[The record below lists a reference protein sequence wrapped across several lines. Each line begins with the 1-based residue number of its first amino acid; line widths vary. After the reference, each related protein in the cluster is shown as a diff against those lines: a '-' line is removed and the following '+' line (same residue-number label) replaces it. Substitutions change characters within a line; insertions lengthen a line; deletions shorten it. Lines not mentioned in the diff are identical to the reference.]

1 MEHQIKINEFVGPMD
16 LLLYLIKEN
25 SIDIMNI
32 NIVEITDQY
41 LNYIETMEKLNLT
54 IASEYLTVASE
65 LLYIKSNLLIPNKK
79 LEENLEEQFINRIFE
94 YKKYKEVA
102 EKLNKLEKKRRLMF
116 SPLPRDLSLFLPEKK
131 EIKKEDLNKLIKAFK
146 LFLIKKEVPLYNTIS
161 YTEYSV
167 TERLKEIKEILKN
180 EKQIE
185 WTKLFEKF
193 EKNYIIVTFLSI
205 LELAK
210 TNYISIIQTNNF
222 NQIILVRR

>member
-210 TNYISIIQTNNF
+210 TNDISIIQTNNF

>member
-16 LLLYLIKEN
+16 LLLYLIKEK

-32 NIVEITDQY
+32 NIVEIIDQY
-41 LNYIETMEKLNLT
+41 LNYIEAMEKLNLT

-65 LLYIKSNLLIPNKK
+65 LLFIKSHLLIPNKK
-79 LEENLEEQFINRIFE
+79 IEEDLEEQFINRIFE
-94 YKKYKEVA
+94 YKKYKEVS
-102 EKLNKLEKKRRLMF
+102 EKLNKLEKKRKLMF
-116 SPLPRDLSLFLPEKK
+116 SPLPRDLSLFISEKK

-146 LFLIKKEVPLYNTIS
+146 LILTQKEVPLYSSIP

-167 TERLKEIKEILKN
+167 TERLNEIKEILKK

-193 EKNYIIVTFLSI
+193 EKDYIIVTFLSI

>member
-16 LLLYLIKEN
+16 LLLYLIKEK

-32 NIVEITDQY
+32 NIVEIIDQY
-41 LNYIETMEKLNLT
+41 LNYIEAMEKLNLT

-65 LLYIKSNLLIPNKK
+65 LLFIKSHLLIPNKK
-79 LEENLEEQFINRIFE
+79 IEEDLEEQFINRIFE
-94 YKKYKEVA
+94 YKKYKEVS
-102 EKLNKLEKKRRLMF
+102 EKLNKLEKKRKLMF
-116 SPLPRDLSLFLPEKK
+116 SPLPRDLSLFISEKK
-131 EIKKEDLNKLIKAFK
+131 EIKKEDFNKLIKAFK
-146 LFLIKKEVPLYNTIS
+146 LILTQKEVPLYSSIP

-167 TERLKEIKEILKN
+167 TERLNEIKEILKK

-193 EKNYIIVTFLSI
+193 EKDYIIVTFLSI